1 VSDSR
6 PADEL
11 GYAEALAELEAIVR
25 ELEASA
31 VDVDILTDKVAR
43 ARVLVAR
50 CRERI
55 DAARL
60 HVEQVT
66 GEQDMGEHGMAEQGS
81 DGPPP
86 S

>member
-1 VSDSR
+1 MSDR
-6 PADEL
+6 PVDDL
-11 GYAEALAELEAIVR
+11 GYGEALAELEAIVR

-31 VDVDILTDKVAR
+31 VDVDVLTDRVAR
-43 ARVLVAR
+43 ARALVAR
-50 CRERI
+50 CRARI

-66 GEQDMGEHGMAEQGS
+66 GEQVTVEQVTGEQGS